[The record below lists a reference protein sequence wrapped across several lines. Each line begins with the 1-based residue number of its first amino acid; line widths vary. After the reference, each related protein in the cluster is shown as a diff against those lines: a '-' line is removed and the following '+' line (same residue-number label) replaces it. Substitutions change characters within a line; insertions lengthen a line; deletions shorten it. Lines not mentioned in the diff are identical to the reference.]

1 MLPAPTLGPI
11 PACLLYTCTP
21 VAIWKPDSKVPE
33 LLKSRIRSVVVLA
46 LAVVLVAGCAGNE
59 PDRDPHAS
67 AAILYEKAQR
77 DLRIGN
83 YGKAIFNLEEVQARY
98 PFSEFAR
105 QAQLDLIYAYY
116 KNREPESAVGTADQF
131 IRENPRH
138 PRVDYAYYLKGL
150 VYYERSRNWLEAI
163 FRVDL
168 SKRSPDDARR
178 SFANFSL
185 LLDRF
190 PDSPYAED
198 ARQRMVFLRN
208 RLADH
213 ELHVARFYLQRQ
225 AWLAAARRAAY
236 VVENYPGAPQNRE
249 ALEIL
254 VRAYNQ
260 LEMTDFADDAQR
272 VLAENY
278 PKG

>member
-1 MLPAPTLGPI
+1 MLPAPTSESLLRG
-11 PACLLYTCTP
+11 LLYTCTP
-21 VAIWKPDSKVPE
+21 VAIWKPDSGVPE
-33 LLKSRIRSVVVLA
+33 LLKSRILSVVVVA
-46 LAVVLVAGCAGNE
+46 LAAVLTAGCAGNE
-59 PDRDPHAS
+59 TERDPRAS
-67 AAILYEKAQR
+67 GAELYEKAQR

-83 YGKAIFNLEEVQARY
+83 YDKAIFNLEEVQARY

-116 KNREPESAVGTADQF
+116 KNQEPESAVGTADQF

-150 VYYERSRNWLEAI
+150 VYYERQRNWLEAL

-178 SFANFSL
+178 SFNNFAL

-208 RLADH
+208 RLADY
-213 ELHVARFYLQRQ
+213 EVHVARFYIQRH
-225 AWLAAARRAAY
+225 AWLSAARRAAY
-236 VVENYPGAPQNRE
+236 VVENYPGAPQNKA

-254 VRAYNQ
+254 IQAYNK
-260 LEMTDFADDAQR
+260 LEMADMADDARR

-278 PKG
+278 PQG

>member
-1 MLPAPTLGPI
+1 ML
-11 PACLLYTCTP
+11 
-21 VAIWKPDSKVPE
+21 
-33 LLKSRIRSVVVLA
+33 SVVVLA
-46 LAVVLVAGCAGNE
+46 LAAILVAGCAGNE
-59 PDRDPHAS
+59 PDRDARAS
-67 AAILYEKAQR
+67 AAELYKKAQR

-83 YGKAIFNLEEVQARY
+83 YGNAIFNFEEVQARY

-150 VYYERSRNWLEAI
+150 VYYERTRNWLEKL
-163 FRVDL
+163 FRIDL
-168 SKRSPDDARR
+168 SKRAPDDARR
-178 SFANFSL
+178 SFNNFSL

-198 ARQRMVFLRN
+198 ARQRMIFLRN

-213 ELHVARFYLQRQ
+213 ELHVSRFYMQRQ
-225 AWLAAARRAAY
+225 AWLAAARRALY
-236 VVENYPGAPQNRE
+236 VVENYSGAPQNKE
-249 ALEIL
+249 ALEIMIQ
-254 VRAYNQ
+254 AYDK
-260 LEMTDFADDAQR
+260 LEMTDLANDARR
-272 VLAENY
+272 VLTENY
-278 PKG
+278 PKS

>member
-1 MLPAPTLGPI
+1 M
-11 PACLLYTCTP
+11 LYTCTP
-21 VAIWKPDSKVPE
+21 AAIWEPDYRVPE
-33 LLKSRIRSVVVLA
+33 LLKSRIFSVVVVA
-46 LAVVLVAGCAGNE
+46 LAAALVAGCAGNE

-67 AAILYEKAQR
+67 AAALYETAQR

-83 YGKAIFNLEEVQARY
+83 FGKAIFNLEEVQARY

-116 KNREPESAVGTADQF
+116 KNREPESAVSTADQF

-138 PRVDYAYYLKGL
+138 SRVDYAYYLKGL
-150 VYYERSRNWLEAI
+150 VYYERQRNWMEKL
-163 FRVDL
+163 FRADL
-168 SKRSPDDARR
+168 SKRSPDGARR
-178 SFANFSL
+178 SFNNFSL

-213 ELHVARFYLQRQ
+213 ELHVAHFYMQRQ
-225 AWLAAARRAAY
+225 AWLSAVRRALY
-236 VVENYPGAPQNRE
+236 VVENYPGAPQNKE
-249 ALEIL
+249 ALEIMIQ
-254 VRAYNQ
+254 AYNN
-260 LEMTDFADDAQR
+260 LEMADLANDARR